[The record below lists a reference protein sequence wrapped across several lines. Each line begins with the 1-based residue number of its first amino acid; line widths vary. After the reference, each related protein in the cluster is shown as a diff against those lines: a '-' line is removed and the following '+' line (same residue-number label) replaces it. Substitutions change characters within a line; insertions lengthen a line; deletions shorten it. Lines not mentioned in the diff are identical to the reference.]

1 MFILFLLVSWYVWQW
16 QLNTVRILML
26 HLLPRCYSSIDSMW
40 LGEYFKYL
48 SRWNWTDNTFSVAFD
63 VDSRWRRRRRRFPF
77 RHSILQRIIAISCNR
92 PEVLRKL
99 QKQITFN
106 SCWQKMPSNV
116 LLIWFDSKWVCKY
129 LQHTKIRMIFSSVNQ
144 VDIFTYRY
152 WLNIKMFMN
161 FMNNMI

>member
-63 VDSRWRRRRRRFPF
+63 VDSRWRRRRRFPF

-116 LLIWFDSKWVCKY
+116 WWFD
-129 LQHTKIRMIFSSVNQ
+129 LIRNERVNIYNIRKFGWFFPLWI
-144 VDIFTYRY
+144 VFTYRY

-161 FMNNMI
+161 FMNT